1 MKKQKYVRP
10 TVQQTTV
17 FLTVALFVLMLASV
31 IVSVLIPWMG
41 IIQSPGVNRTNSIL
55 IMISLAGGALAPLI
69 IGYSVGCFASR
80 SKKTLDRA
88 FNGALFTV
96 LAYWLTSAI
105 AFVLYTLW
113 HGVTPVYVN
122 VIPIVLMLIG
132 VVALGICYRRTTK
145 SGSALRYP
153 PYVLLLGISF
163 ILAVV
168 VAPIVSQLQSSTPFS
183 VGSILSVAFG
193 LIAVGLA
200 YILLRRRIRTKHIRI
215 SLAIMSYSF
224 ALIAMLGL
232 GQLLPYTAVDST
244 SNIVMSVVAG
254 VVGLLVFA
262 GFIWLIP
269 KESSLKGRI

>member
-1 MKKQKYVRP
+1 M
-10 TVQQTTV
+10 
-17 FLTVALFVLMLASV
+17 
-31 IVSVLIPWMG
+31 
-41 IIQSPGVNRTNSIL
+41 
-55 IMISLAGGALAPLI
+55 
-69 IGYSVGCFASR
+69 
-80 SKKTLDRA
+80 
-88 FNGALFTV
+88 
-96 LAYWLTSAI
+96 
-105 AFVLYTLW
+105 
-113 HGVTPVYVN
+113 
-122 VIPIVLMLIG
+122 
-132 VVALGICYRRTTK
+132 
-145 SGSALRYP
+145 
-153 PYVLLLGISF
+153 
-163 ILAVV
+163 
-168 VAPIVSQLQSSTPFS
+168 
-183 VGSILSVAFG
+183 GSILSVAFG